1 MDHLIGPVSHSK
13 VAEVGFE
20 LRPSDSEEFLLLL
33 TTVFYCSYSWKGSRG
48 PQEEFHLV
56 VIEHL
61 LCAKHC
67 AGVCYKA
74 LQLQGLQRGQG
85 I

>member
-33 TTVFYCSYSWKGSRG
+33 TTVFYCSYSWKGPG
-48 PQEEFHLV
+48 GLQEEFHLV
-56 VIEHL
+56 VIEH

-74 LQLQGLQRGQG
+74 LQLQGLQRGPG